1 MSPRTRK
8 LRTKPGDKPHY
19 IKNSARWQRV
29 HRMEKELSIVAGE
42 NSKYG
47 DFLSRMR
54 RFMDEII

>member
-1 MSPRTRK
+1 
-8 LRTKPGDKPHY
+8 
-19 IKNSARWQRV
+19 
-29 HRMEKELSIVAGE
+29 MEKELSIVAGE